1 MEDSLV
7 RETGMISPP
16 MVSGAKPDTGHFEEF
31 CLNPAPFLMRC
42 HAECGEVSSFDL
54 AGLKT
59 TLLVGEDAHEAVYRA
74 PDSQLSAAQ
83 AYQFMVPVFGQGIQY
98 GAPPAIERQQLKIQ
112 AVGLRHDR
120 MVHYAPIIA
129 QEVRQWIADWPDEGE
144 DDFYEKFTELTLK
157 TSTHCLMGAD
167 FRASMSDEFRGLY
180 HDLEMS
186 VDPAGLADPNQHSEM
201 AMRRDIARARLGE
214 LIGERVVQRKAAL
227 ARGEEFHDMF
237 QHYLDAT
244 YSDGTRLTD
253 HEIAGMVIWFMFAG
267 HHTSGNTSSWMLVEL
282 ARHPDL
288 MAEIVVELDQL
299 LGDSEQV
306 SFQSLREMPLLDA
319 FLEEVLRLHAPLV
332 TLSRRVMKDFHYK
345 DYVIEAGDNVMVSPY
360 VAHRQPEI
368 FDDPLSFNPKRT
380 FPDGPFAYLPF
391 GGGRHKC
398 VGNAFALLQVK
409 TIFAYLLRK
418 FEFELSEPAEYYRD
432 IMPSLILRPS
442 DPCRLRFRR
451 RGR

>member
-1 MEDSLV
+1 MEDSLLQ
-7 RETGMISPP
+7 ETGTLPP
-16 MVSGAKPDTGHFEEF
+16 PVVSGAKPGSGHFEEF
-31 CLNPAPFLMRC
+31 CLNPAPFLLRC
-42 HAECGEVSSFDL
+42 HEECGEVASFDL

-83 AYQFMVPVFGQGIQY
+83 AYQLMVPVFGQGIQY

-112 AVGLRHDR
+112 AAGLRHDR

-129 QEVRQWIADWPDEGE
+129 QEVREWIADWPDEGE
-144 DDFYEKFTELTLK
+144 EDFYEKFTELTLK

-186 VDPAGLADPNQHSEM
+186 VDPAGLADPNQHGEM
-201 AMRRDIARARLGE
+201 AQRRDIARARLGE
-214 LIGERVVQRKAAL
+214 LIGDRVAQRQQAL
-227 ARGEEFHDMF
+227 ARGERFHDMF

-244 YSDGTRLTD
+244 YADGTPLTD
-253 HEIAGMVIWFMFAG
+253 HEIAGMVVWFMFAG

-282 ARHPDL
+282 TRHPDL
-288 MAEIVVELDQL
+288 MAEIVAELDTL
-299 LGDSEQV
+299 LGDSEAIG
-306 SFQSLREMPLLDA
+306 FQSLREMPLLDA

-332 TLSRRVMKDFHYK
+332 TLTRRVMKDFHYK
-345 DYVIEAGDNVMVSPY
+345 DYVIEAGGNVMVSPY

-368 FDDPLSFNPKRT
+368 FDDPLTFNPKRR

-418 FEFELSEPAEYYRD
+418 FEFELSEPPEYYRD

-451 RGR
+451 RTR